1 MKTIYSLTKRLMLG
15 ILFVL
20 PSIGFA
26 YEDNYLIGQG
36 IHDVTGPSAEV
47 GMMGYAN
54 LDQKTSGIHT
64 RQWARAFIIVDPNT
78 NDRTV
83 FVSVDAGAL
92 FQSVSQGVINGL
104 QDKFGDTY
112 NVRNV
117 VLSATHTHAAA
128 GGQSHYALYDITVL
142 GFIQQAYDAQVNG
155 IISAIEK
162 AHNNLKPGYILI
174 NKGDLSNASYNRSK
188 PAYDNNPIAERDDY
202 HSDIQKEMT
211 VLKFMTAGND
221 EVGMISWFATHPN
234 AMGKDLT
241 LQSGDN
247 KGYASYLF
255 ERKLKGS
262 TYNNTNDFVAAFAIS
277 NAGDMSPNVN
287 PDSEGRGP
295 TSDRFEN
302 VRIIGQRQYER
313 AVSLYDNA
321 SEQLMGGVQYQH
333 RFVDFSNVTVSADF
347 TKDSVRQT
355 CVAALGEA
363 FAAGTEDGRGSSLFV
378 EGDVSTNPFL
388 QFITGGLVAPITQA
402 DRDCH
407 GNKSILVAQGKASP
421 YPWSPEVLPISIHK
435 IGQLVILAVPA
446 EYTIMSGRRLMS
458 TVESVLGSTV
468 SYSVVA
474 GLSNA
479 YSGYVTTKEEY
490 DTQQYEGGSTH
501 FGPWTL
507 AAYQQAFYQ
516 LASDMLPVG
525 AGSTSNLNPILF
537 PNIEPMPRDLSGET
551 VNFQT
556 GVLWDAPP
564 IFKSIGDLVQN
575 ANASYV
581 KGNQVIVKFWSGHPK
596 NNLRTQGTF
605 MEVEYWQNG
614 RWNVVATDNDW
625 STKYEWKRIDSVWG
639 TSHAILT
646 WDIPS
651 DVPSGYYR
659 LKHLGDKKN
668 GWTGQISSYT
678 GTSRYFTVN

>member
-1 MKTIYSLTKRLMLG
+1 MLSV
-15 ILFVL
+15 LFVL

-26 YEDNYLIGQG
+26 YENNYLIGQG

-64 RQWARAFIIVDPNT
+64 RQWARAFIIAEPNT

-92 FQSVSQGVINGL
+92 FQSVSQGVLKRL

-155 IISAIEK
+155 IVAAIEK

-188 PAYDNNPIAERDDY
+188 PAYENNPTVEREY
-202 HSDIQKEMT
+202 YNSDIQKEMT
-211 VLKFMTAGND
+211 VLKFMSAGNN
-221 EVGMISWFATHPN
+221 EIGMISWFATHPN

-241 LQSGDN
+241 LQSSDN

-302 VRIIGQRQYER
+302 VRIIGQRQYDR

-321 SEQLMGGVQYQH
+321 SEQLTGGVQYQH
-333 RFVDFSNVTVSADF
+333 RFVDFSNATVSADF
-347 TKDSVRQT
+347 TKDSIRQT
-355 CVAALGEA
+355 CVAALGES
-363 FAAGTEDGRGSSLFV
+363 FAAGTEDGRGPGLFD

-421 YPWSPEVLPISIHK
+421 YPWSPEVLPVSIQK

-458 TVESVLGSTV
+458 TVKGVLGSTV

-516 LASDMLPVG
+516 LANDMLP
-525 AGSTSNLNPILF
+525 AGSSPASNLNPIPF
-537 PNIEPMPRDLSGET
+537 PSIEPMPRDLSGET
-551 VNFQT
+551 INFQT
-556 GVLWDAPP
+556 GVVWDAPP

-575 ANASYV
+575 ANSSYV
-581 KGNQVIVKFWSGHPK
+581 KGNQVVVKFWSGHPK
-596 NNLRTQGTF
+596 NNLRTQDSF
-605 MEVEYWQNG
+605 MEVQYWQDG
-614 RWNVVATDNDW
+614 QWNVVATDNDW
-625 STKYEWKRIDSVWG
+625 STKYEWKRIDGVWG

-646 WDIPS
+646 WNIPS
-651 DVPSGYYR
+651 DVPNGYYR